1 MRFSLSSRVGAACLI
16 VGPLVALASV
26 LIDPTISDEAADQ
39 AQAVVAHADAVQG
52 GVAVNALGAVLVA
65 AGLVWLAWV
74 THPRAPRLAV
84 AGGALGVIGLFAVAV
99 DDGLTLAGA
108 AVARGLDVTRATALL
123 DPIYSGGLAAVG
135 VISVLN
141 VIGMILLAAAALR
154 SGVTR
159 WAPAAIIVGAVV
171 NAAGF
176 ASGDRYLAAVSFA
189 VLALGFAGSVRA
201 LTADAPAPAR
211 VAGIVSSAG

>member
-1 MRFSLSSRVGAACLI
+1 MNLTSPSRLGAACLV
-16 VGPLVALASV
+16 VGPLAALASV
-26 LIDPTISDEAADQ
+26 LIEPTISDKAADQ
-39 AQAVVAHADAVQG
+39 AEAAVVHFDALQG
-52 GVAVNALGAVLVA
+52 GLAVNAVGAVLVA

-74 THPRAPRLAV
+74 THRRSPRLAA
-84 AGGALGVIGLFAVAV
+84 AGGALGVIGLFAVAL

-108 AVARGLDVTRATALL
+108 AMTRGLDVARATALL
-123 DPIYSGGLAAVG
+123 DPIYSGGLASVG

-141 VIGMILLAAAALR
+141 VIGMILLGAAALR

-171 NAAGF
+171 NAVGF

-189 VLALGFAGSVRA
+189 VLALGFAGTARA
-201 LTADAPAPAR
+201 VTADAPAPVR
-211 VAGIVSSAG
+211 VEGIASSAG